1 MDILTFKIV
10 YILYEIAEKYKKVT
24 LILRFIY
31 LSKNLNLL
39 KKRQQLPQE
48 QFIDEDYFI
57 YCLEAVP
64 NIETVK
70 VTEANKN
77 LEQLTM
83 QYRMASIYKTC
94 DTIEGLEASLNA
106 LVSDDHNFKDYE
118 IIYLVIAGEANS
130 ICLNDYYY
138 SLQEI
143 AEIFEGR
150 LKGKIL
156 HFSNAKVLDL
166 DEEEAQYFLDIT
178 GAKGVSGYGNEF
190 NGISS
195 SNLDKAFFNL
205 FKEDENMLEVVEELH
220 QKYYNVCKLL
230 DFRLYY

>member
-1 MDILTFKIV
+1 
-10 YILYEIAEKYKKVT
+10 
-24 LILRFIY
+24 
-31 LSKNLNLL
+31 LL
-39 KKRQQLPQE
+39 QKRQQVPQVE
-48 QFIDEDYFI
+48 CIDTEYFI
-57 YCLEAVP
+57 YCLEGVDT
-64 NIETVK
+64 IETDSI
-70 VTEANKN
+70 TEAQKN
-77 LEQLTM
+77 LEQLTK
-83 QYRMASIYKTC
+83 QYAIASIYNTC
-94 DTIEGLEASLNA
+94 DTIEGLEASLST

-118 IIYLVIAGEANS
+118 IIYLVMAGEANS

-166 DEEEAQYFLDIT
+166 DKEEAQYFLDIT
-178 GAKGVSGYGNEF
+178 CAKAISGYGNEC

-195 SNLDKAFFNL
+195 SNLDKVFFNL
-205 FKEDENMLEVVEELH
+205 FKEDDNMFDVVEELH
-220 QKYYNVCKLL
+220 QRYYDVCKFL

>member
-1 MDILTFKIV
+1 ML
-10 YILYEIAEKYKKVT
+10 EK
-24 LILRFIY
+24 RG
-31 LSKNLNLL
+31 
-39 KKRQQLPQE
+39 QLPQK
-48 QFIDEDYFI
+48 QFMDEDHFI
-57 YCLEAVP
+57 YCLEGVHE
-64 NIETVK
+64 IETDQ
-70 VTEANKN
+70 VTETQEK
-77 LEQLTM
+77 LEQLALK
-83 QYRMASIYKTC
+83 YGIASIYKTC
-94 DTIEGLEASLNA
+94 DTIEGLEDSLNA
-106 LVSDDHNFKDYE
+106 LVLDDHNFKDYE
-118 IIYLVIAGEANS
+118 IIYLVMTGEANS

-156 HFSNAKVLDL
+156 HFSNAKILDL

-195 SNLDKAFFNL
+195 SNLDIAFFNL
-205 FKEDENMLEVVEELH
+205 FKEDDNVLTIVEELH
-220 QKYYNVCKLL
+220 QKHYTACRSL

>member
-1 MDILTFKIV
+1 
-10 YILYEIAEKYKKVT
+10 
-24 LILRFIY
+24 
-31 LSKNLNLL
+31 LL
-39 KKRQQLPQE
+39 EKRQQLPQE
-48 QFIDEDYFI
+48 QSLNQDYFI
-57 YCLEAVP
+57 YCLEAVHD
-64 NIETVK
+64 IETDA
-70 VTEANKN
+70 VTEAQKS

-83 QYRMASIYKTC
+83 QYGVASIYKTC
-94 DTIEGLEASLNA
+94 DTIEGLEDSLNA
-106 LVSDDHNFKDYE
+106 LVLDDHNFIDYE
-118 IIYLVIAGEANS
+118 VIYLVITGEANS

-156 HFSNAKVLDL
+156 HFSNAKVLNL

-178 GAKGVSGYGNEF
+178 GAKGISGYGIEC
-190 NGISS
+190 NGITS

-205 FKEDENMLEVVEELH
+205 FKEDENMLDVVEELH
-220 QKYYNVCKLL
+220 QRHYAACKLL

>member
-1 MDILTFKIV
+1 ML
-10 YILYEIAEKYKKVT
+10 E
-24 LILRFIY
+24 
-31 LSKNLNLL
+31 
-39 KKRQQLPQE
+39 KRQQLPQGH
-48 QFIDEDYFI
+48 FSDADYFI

-64 NIETVK
+64 DIETDA
-70 VTEANKN
+70 VTEAQKS

-83 QYRMASIYKTC
+83 QYGVASIYKTC
-94 DTIEGLEASLNA
+94 DTIEGLEDSLNA
-106 LVSDDHNFKDYE
+106 LVLDDHNFIDYE
-118 IIYLVIAGEANS
+118 VIYFVITGEANS

-156 HFSNAKVLDL
+156 HFSNAKVLNL

-178 GAKGVSGYGNEF
+178 GAKGISGYGNEC
-190 NGISS
+190 NGITS

-205 FKEDENMLEVVEELH
+205 FKEDENMLDVVEELH
-220 QKYYNVCKLL
+220 QRHYAACKLL

>member
-1 MDILTFKIV
+1 MP
-10 YILYEIAEKYKKVT
+10 A
-24 LILRFIY
+24 
-31 LSKNLNLL
+31 
-39 KKRQQLPQE
+39 KRQQLPQE
-48 QFIDEDYFI
+48 APIDLEKFIF
-57 YCLEAVP
+57 CLEGVHD
-64 NIETVK
+64 IETEE
-70 VTEANKN
+70 VTEAQKN
-77 LEQLTM
+77 LEHLAM
-83 QYRMASIYKTC
+83 QYGVASIYQTC

-106 LVSDDHNFKDYE
+106 LVMEDHHFKDYE
-118 IIYLVIAGEANS
+118 IIYLVISGEANS

-143 AEIFEGR
+143 AEHFEGK

-178 GAKGVSGYGNEF
+178 NAKGVSGYGMAY
-190 NGISS
+190 NGLSS

-205 FKEDENMLEVVEELH
+205 FKEDDNMLAVVEELH
-220 QKYYNVCKLL
+220 RRHYNVCKLL

>member
-1 MDILTFKIV
+1 L
-10 YILYEIAEKYKKVT
+10 LEK
-24 LILRFIY
+24 R
-31 LSKNLNLL
+31 
-39 KKRQQLPQE
+39 RQLPQE
-48 QFIDEDYFI
+48 HPIDVEKFIF
-57 YCLEAVP
+57 CLEGVRDM
-64 NIETVK
+64 ETAK
-70 VTEANKN
+70 LTETQEN
-77 LEQLTM
+77 LEQLAM
-83 QYRMASIYKTC
+83 QYGVASIYKTC

-106 LVSDDHNFKDYE
+106 LVMDDHHFKDYE
-118 IIYLVIAGEANS
+118 IIYLVMTGEANS

-143 AEIFEGR
+143 AELFEGK

-178 GAKGVSGYGNEF
+178 NAKAVSGYGNEF
-190 NGISS
+190 NGLSS

-205 FKEDENMLEVVEELH
+205 FKEDDNMLDVVEELH
-220 QKYYNVCKLL
+220 QRHYNVCKLL

>member
-1 MDILTFKIV
+1 ML
-10 YILYEIAEKYKKVT
+10 EK
-24 LILRFIY
+24 RG
-31 LSKNLNLL
+31 
-39 KKRQQLPQE
+39 QLPQK
-48 QFIDEDYFI
+48 QFMDEDHFI
-57 YCLEAVP
+57 YCLEGVHE
-64 NIETVK
+64 IETDQ
-70 VTEANKN
+70 VTETQEK
-77 LEQLTM
+77 LEQLALK
-83 QYRMASIYKTC
+83 YGIASIYKTC
-94 DTIEGLEASLNA
+94 DTIEGLEDSLNA
-106 LVSDDHNFKDYE
+106 LVMDDHNFKDYE
-118 IIYLVIAGEANS
+118 IIYLVMTGEANS

-156 HFSNAKVLDL
+156 HFSNAKILDL

-195 SNLDKAFFNL
+195 SNLDIAFFNL
-205 FKEDENMLEVVEELH
+205 FKEDDNMLDVVEELH
-220 QKYYNVCKLL
+220 QRHYNVCKLL

>member
-1 MDILTFKIV
+1 
-10 YILYEIAEKYKKVT
+10 
-24 LILRFIY
+24 
-31 LSKNLNLL
+31 LL
-39 KKRQQLPQE
+39 EKRQQLPQE
-48 QFIDEDYFI
+48 QSLNQDYFI
-57 YCLEAVP
+57 YCLEAVHD
-64 NIETVK
+64 IETDA
-70 VTEANKN
+70 VTEAQKS

-83 QYRMASIYKTC
+83 QYGVASIYKTC
-94 DTIEGLEASLNA
+94 DTIEGLEDSLNA
-106 LVSDDHNFKDYE
+106 LVLDDHNFIDYE
-118 IIYLVIAGEANS
+118 VIYLVITGEANS

-156 HFSNAKVLDL
+156 HFSNAKVLNL

-178 GAKGVSGYGNEF
+178 GAKGISGYGNEC
-190 NGISS
+190 NGITS

-205 FKEDENMLEVVEELH
+205 FKEDENMLDVVEELH
-220 QKYYNVCKLL
+220 QRHYAACKLL